1 MIRQSIE
8 LQVISRIL
16 TSDDEE
22 EIDRLCSYD
31 ESYYGTFKS
40 IIHFILDHRDK
51 YGTVPD
57 ILTVQSMFDEIGLE
71 IETVTETLE
80 YLEENIRKNKQW
92 LLFVDTE
99 NKIIELGSGDI
110 GEAWQYLYAQCD
122 KALQLTEVNPM
133 DLVHQSDIRAQQIID
148 FANQE
153 RIPTGFAEIDK
164 MMYGGLSTVEELLLI
179 VARTNTGKSWI
190 ATKMMETAQKNNF
203 NVAYYSPEMQSAYLG
218 TRFDTW
224 RTHISNKEIYRG
236 KYSDA
241 YKNYITSLKGEE
253 ASAFVIEDK
262 DMYDGVSARKLDP
275 FIKKHKIKLL
285 IIDGLSYMT
294 DDKPSVRDVEK
305 FKHICA
311 DLFNIS
317 KKYGCAVVVTV
328 QANRETKE
336 SKDDKGDP
344 FPTIYNIEG
353 SDHPARIATTV
364 LAVRQ
369 VFDKHVLDM
378 RFEKSRYAEL
388 TKSVF
393 SYSWDINNGNTQY
406 LPGEDSTT
414 TINTPVVTPSIM
426 SDSTT
431 PDMVTSTDIVDDE
444 DVEF

>member
-1 MIRQSIE
+1 MINSIE
-8 LQVISRIL
+8 IQAISRIL
-16 TSDDEE
+16 TTDSQEE
-22 EIDRLCSYD
+22 LDTLCSFGP
-31 ESYYGTFKS
+31 EYYSIFKEQ
-40 IIHFILDHRDK
+40 IEFILEHRQTYDD
-51 YGTVPD
+51 VPD
-57 ILTVQSMFDEIGLE
+57 VFTFNARFPEVQLVKINEP
-71 IETVTETLE
+71 LE
-80 YLEENIRKNKQW
+80 YLVTELNKNRQQI
-92 LLFVDTE
+92 LLIETF
-99 NKIIELGSGDI
+99 NKLKDLGSGDV
-110 GEAWQYLYAQCD
+110 EDAWKYLSLQCE
-122 KALQLTEVNPM
+122 KASELSSSDPM
-133 DLVHQSDIRAQQIID
+133 DIIHQAKERADQVVEFSKQT
-148 FANQE
+148 

-164 MMYGGLSTVEELLLI
+164 LMYGGLSTIEELLLI
-179 VARTNTGKSWI
+179 IARSNTGKSWVC
-190 ATKMMETAQKNNF
+190 TKMMETAQKNNF